1 MREKQVNVR
10 LDDDHYDQLCQ
21 LASARRLSVS
31 TLAHLLMLDGLKQ
44 SDRQQGVLLER
55 LERLELLV
63 EKATILSASAIAAAV
78 IPADLAEKLDDQ
90 KPEVQDK
97 LRAHIRQS
105 IRQGKNI
112 RSAYDKG
119 TFHKGKDTS
128 SSGPA

>member
-10 LDDDHYDQLCQ
+10 LDEDHYDQLCQ

-44 SDRQQGVLLER
+44 FDRQQEVLLDR

-78 IPADLAEKLDDQ
+78 IPADLNEKLDDQ
-90 KPEVQDK
+90 KSEVKDK
-97 LRAHIRQS
+97 MRAHIRRS
-105 IRQGKNI
+105 ILQGKNI
-112 RSAYDKG
+112 QAAYDKG
-119 TFHKGKDTS
+119 DL
-128 SSGPA
+128 P